1 MVKYILQSAGEINW
15 MALFALITFF
25 ALFLIG
31 SWTVIGRNKE
41 FVKKMASLPLEE
53 EHSLNQETPKQA

>member
-1 MVKYILQSAGEINW
+1 

-31 SWTVIGRNKE
+31 SWTVIGRNKD
-41 FVKKMASLPLEE
+41 FVNKMASLPLEE